1 MNRVTVTALTTGAL
15 VLACATAFPA
25 TQDYPTRPI
34 TMIVPYPPGGGVD
47 VMGRLIGQKLSVA
60 LGQQVVI
67 ENRGG
72 AGGMIGTRD
81 AAKAAPDGYTI
92 VMLLTGIS
100 LGANTGYDVNK
111 DFAPIGIV
119 ASTPI
124 IVDANPALPA
134 RSLSDVIALAKKE
147 PGKLAA
153 GTPPA
158 PTINYF
164 AAELFNLMAGT
175 DITVVTYKGTGPLT
189 NDLLGNH
196 VSLGFNTIPA
206 SVSNIAAGQLRGLAV
221 AAPVRSAA
229 LPDVPT
235 AAQSGLPG
243 FEAVQYYVT
252 RTADDEGFITEDS
265 IAYYMARVRGGT
277 GLITVEMASP
287 EKVGR
292 HRRREVGIYDDRFI
306 PGLTR
311 LVGAIHGGGAKASIQ
326 LGHAGGHTRLDISG
340 ETPIAPSAVPHPVY
354 DDIRNH
360 RARGDDGRAHSRN
373 DCGPCRRRAARAGGG
388 LRLRRN
394 PRGPRLSDL
403 AIPCAV

>member
-1 MNRVTVTALTTGAL
+1 MNRMTMAALSASIF
-15 VLACATAFPA
+15 VLACAAAVPA
-25 TQDYPTRPI
+25 AAQDYPTRPI
-34 TMIVPYPPGGGVD
+34 TMIVPYPAGGGVD

-81 AAKAAPDGYTI
+81 AARAAPDGYTI

-100 LGANTGYDVNK
+100 LGADPGYDVNK
-111 DFAPIGIV
+111 DFAPVGIV

-124 IVDANPALPA
+124 IVDTNPALPVK
-134 RSLSDVIALAKKE
+134 SLSDVIALAKKE

-158 PTINYF
+158 PTLNYF

-206 SVSNIAAGQLRGLAV
+206 SVSNIAAGQLRGIAV
-221 AAPVRSAA
+221 AAPTRSTA

-235 AAQSGLPG
+235 AAESGLPG
-243 FEAVQYYVT
+243 FEAIQYYGLAAPAGTPRPIVDRINKELRAILT
-252 RTADDEGFITEDS
+252 SDDMKKRLIADGSD
-265 IAYYMARVRGGT
+265 
-277 GLITVEMASP
+277 P
-287 EKVGR
+287 
-292 HRRREVGIYDDRFI
+292 
-306 PGLTR
+306 
-311 LVGAIHGGGAKASIQ
+311 
-326 LGHAGGHTRLDISG
+326 
-340 ETPIAPSAVPHPVY
+340 APSTPEEY
-354 DDIRNH
+354 
-360 RARGDDGRAHSRN
+360 GDNIKREESKW
-373 DCGPCRRRAARAGGG
+373 AALVQKLG
-388 LRLRRN
+388 LKLE
-394 PRGPRLSDL
+394 
-403 AIPCAV
+403 